1 VTFKVATAAW
11 EVRAPQTLDAWQD
24 DLTSRLADA
33 AALGAHLAVVPEYAA
48 LELAALVPQGDVGA
62 QLEALQQFL
71 PGYVA
76 TYAELARRLDMYV
89 LAGSFPERDDDGRL
103 RNRARLFG
111 PAGGAGSR
119 TKRVMTKFEQ
129 RWSVAPGDEEAVF
142 ATDLG
147 IIGVAVCY
155 DAEFPLLV
163 RRQAEA
169 GAKVI
174 LVPSCTDAIAGYW
187 RVRIAA
193 QARALENQCYVVHAP
208 TVGVAAWCPAIDD
221 NHGAAGIYG
230 PPDLGFPADG
240 VVAIGELDRAGWTVA
255 ELDLDLVDG
264 ARVRGAV
271 AGHDDWNRS
280 RHLAGEIDLVTVS

>member
-1 VTFKVATAAW
+1 MTFKVAAAAW
-11 EVRAPQTLDAWQD
+11 EVRAPQSLDAWQD
-24 DLTSRLADA
+24 DLASRLADA
-33 AALGAHLAVVPEYAA
+33 AALGAHLAVVPEYAS
-48 LELAALVPQGDVGA
+48 LELAALVPPGDVAA

-103 RNRARLFG
+103 RNRARLFAPG
-111 PAGGAGSR
+111 GGAGARS
-119 TKRVMTKFEQ
+119 KRLMTKFEQ
-129 RWSVAPGDEEAVF
+129 RWSVSPGDEEAVF

-147 IIGVAVCY
+147 IVGVAICY
-155 DAEFPLLV
+155 DAEFPLIV

-169 GAKVI
+169 GAKLM
-174 LVPSCTDAIAGYW
+174 LVPSCTDAVAGYW
-187 RVRIAA
+187 RVRVAA
-193 QARALENQCYVVHAP
+193 QARALENQCYVVQSP
-208 TVGVAAWCPAIDD
+208 TVGLAAWCPAIDD
-221 NHGAAGIYG
+221 NHGAAGVFG
-230 PPDLGFPADG
+230 PPDVGFPADG
-240 VVAIGELDRAGWTVA
+240 VVALGELDRPGWTVA
-255 ELDLDLVDG
+255 EIDLDLVDG